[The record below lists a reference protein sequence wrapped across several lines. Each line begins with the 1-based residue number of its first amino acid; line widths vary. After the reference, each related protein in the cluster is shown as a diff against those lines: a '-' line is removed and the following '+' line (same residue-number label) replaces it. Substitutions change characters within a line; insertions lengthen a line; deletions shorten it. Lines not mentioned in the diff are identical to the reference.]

1 MFVINQWE
9 TQHHILKNAQQVPQ
23 VLRDAKR
30 LFGKNAKF
38 EHHIWD
44 VDSCY
49 PSMPRQDIVRAMQDI
64 LDQTVAQDRGAKRKF
79 ILVPRNKHEKP
90 QWGNAYT
97 EDVKATHMKLEYK
110 DMIDVLRFS
119 LTNAVCKLGT
129 RIIRQTK
136 GIPQGDSLSPA
147 VCIGTLAWYENKW
160 MGKLTQRQRNNIKV
174 ARYLDDVLFLA
185 NCKEG
190 DHKGIIDSY
199 KKNCYPAGLSLEGD
213 EGENNFLE
221 TLMVNT
227 GNNLECRHRNK
238 NANMGTQE
246 FYRGK
251 HAWSYNEERHK
262 MGAMIGTFTRIKR
275 NSSNDDLALESVLEK
290 VQELQTL
297 NYTRK
302 QCERALKYLANK
314 HATDQFWQSCLSM
327 VVDTNKTLGEIAND
341 VHH

>member
-1 MFVINQWE
+1 M
-9 TQHHILKNAQQVPQ
+9 
-23 VLRDAKR
+23 
-30 LFGKNAKF
+30 
-38 EHHIWD
+38 
-44 VDSCY
+44 
-49 PSMPRQDIVRAMQDI
+49 
-64 LDQTVAQDRGAKRKF
+64 
-79 ILVPRNKHEKP
+79 
-90 QWGNAYT
+90 
-97 EDVKATHMKLEYK
+97 
-110 DMIDVLRFS
+110 
-119 LTNAVCKLGT
+119 
-129 RIIRQTK
+129 
-136 GIPQGDSLSPA
+136 
-147 VCIGTLAWYENKW
+147 
-160 MGKLTQRQRNNIKV
+160 

-185 NCKEG
+185 NSKEG

-221 TLMVNT
+221 TLMINT

-275 NSSNDDLALESVLEK
+275 NSSNDDLTLESVLEK

-302 QCERALKYLANK
+302 QCARALTYLANK
-314 HATDQFWQSCLSM
+314 HTTDQFWQSCLSM

-341 VHH
+341 AHH

>member
-64 LDQTVAQDRGAKRKF
+64 LDQTVAQDRRAKRKF

-147 VCIGTLAWYENKW
+147 VCIGTLAWCENKW
-160 MGKLTQRQRNNIKV
+160 MGKSHDGPFRV
-174 ARYLDDVLFLA
+174 
-185 NCKEG
+185 
-190 DHKGIIDSY
+190 
-199 KKNCYPAGLSLEGD
+199 
-213 EGENNFLE
+213 
-221 TLMVNT
+221 
-227 GNNLECRHRNK
+227 
-238 NANMGTQE
+238 
-246 FYRGK
+246 
-251 HAWSYNEERHK
+251 
-262 MGAMIGTFTRIKR
+262 
-275 NSSNDDLALESVLEK
+275 
-290 VQELQTL
+290 
-297 NYTRK
+297 
-302 QCERALKYLANK
+302 
-314 HATDQFWQSCLSM
+314 
-327 VVDTNKTLGEIAND
+327 
-341 VHH
+341 